1 MIYIC
6 DERSTSSHA
15 SSSRRLRRQARR
27 RRHHP
32 HRHRRA
38 HLLPRRLLLRRT
50 GRSIRCTSSSG
61 RLTLSGTTS
70 RRLGRTNVVR
80 QPVSIPRPQACLF
93 AMHPCP
99 CVPSVAAA
107 NPARYIYVAGSTPT
121 SADFGDKAWSS
132 VCVSAVKSLAQAAS
146 QAQSNTHL
154 THETVD
160 VRRRRARATGRRT
173 GRARAPRALAMPT
186 TSSCAPG
193 GPACTCAPSASS
205 PSPVCPPRIRR

>member
-1 MIYIC
+1 MRRALDLLSC
-6 DERSTSSHA
+6 FFLSPFAAASTSPSPPPSPPPPSPPPSPPPPSPPYWEVDPLYKFEWETDPFGYHLAPAGANECGSSASLDPATSGLSLRHA
-15 SSSRRLRRQARR
+15 S
-27 RRHHP
+27 
-32 HRHRRA
+32 
-38 HLLPRRLLLRRT
+38 LPLCPPLPLP
-50 GRSIRCTSSSG
+50 
-61 RLTLSGTTS
+61 TL
-70 RRLGRTNVVR
+70 
-80 QPVSIPRPQACLF
+80 PD
-93 AMHPCP
+93 
-99 CVPSVAAA
+99 
-107 NPARYIYVAGSTPT
+107 VAGSTPT